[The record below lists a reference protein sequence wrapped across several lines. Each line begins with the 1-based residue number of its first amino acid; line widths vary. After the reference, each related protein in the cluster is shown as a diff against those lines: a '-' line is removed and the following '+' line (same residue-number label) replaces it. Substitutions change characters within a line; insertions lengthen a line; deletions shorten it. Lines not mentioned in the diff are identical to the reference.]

1 MNRLEQ
7 DIRAAL
13 VDVGPGEG
21 GERIARFVF
30 PPGFLGFQGHF
41 PGNPVLP
48 GVCMIQAVLAALTDG
63 ASARVSLSRIVSAK
77 WFAPVKPGEELNF
90 VTRETPAGEGK
101 AVVKARVTCGGKRV
115 AELALDVVRDP
126 AGKGTP

>member
-1 MNRLEQ
+1 
-7 DIRAAL
+7 
-13 VDVGPGEG
+13 
-21 GERIARFVF
+21 
-30 PPGFLGFQGHF
+30 
-41 PGNPVLP
+41 
-48 GVCMIQAVLAALTDG
+48 MIQAVLAALTDG